1 MKRIALTLPLVAA
14 LAQPVA
20 AQEIRSIHVWHDAN
34 TAPVMNDY
42 RFDREPQ
49 IYVFDMGQNQRLE
62 DEMNA
67 ALEAQLQAKN
77 GQVDIEAARKAASD
91 YMMSD
96 DFKALRAEFEKS
108 GLAFNA
114 AMKYQID
121 EVPAILFN
129 ERYLVTGVTS
139 LTSAISKFEAQ
150 VN

>member
-1 MKRIALTLPLVAA
+1 MKPIVLTLSLAAA
-14 LAQPVA
+14 LAQAVA

-49 IYVFDMGQNQRLE
+49 IYVFDMGMNQRLE
-62 DEMNA
+62 DQMNA
-67 ALEAQLQAKN
+67 ALEAQLQANN
-77 GQVDIEAARKAASD
+77 GQVDIDAARKAASD

-96 DFKALRAEFEKS
+96 EFKTIQAEFEKS

-139 LTSAISKFEAQ
+139 LTSAISKFEAE